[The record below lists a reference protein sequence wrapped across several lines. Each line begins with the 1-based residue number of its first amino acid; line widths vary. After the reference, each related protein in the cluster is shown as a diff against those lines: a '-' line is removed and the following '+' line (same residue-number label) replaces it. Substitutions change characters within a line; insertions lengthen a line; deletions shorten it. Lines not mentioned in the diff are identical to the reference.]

1 MALPP
6 VNIPNVNYGSYA
18 RPQQVQVDT
27 RGQLAIGQAIAQGF
41 QAAASFVNAKA
52 ERKRKNE
59 EAEKATIDVGQKKGD
74 IESAKLSS
82 NAKTANLIQN
92 TNVLRDISSDITDF
106 EIQKSKD
113 PSLNFTLEKQ
123 QLFGIVDNINYL
135 ENNVL
140 DPLPT
145 DLTEADFVNRAS
157 FETYDQLRK
166 LKTNQTPLE
175 YAKDARDIS
184 LYIGGKKQNLRDVI
198 DNIDTF
204 DYTKG
209 LKYKIENNQEL
220 NKLGKSF
227 IKIAE
232 NYVKIDGNRKVLDY
246 DRAASVIGDF
256 PEIKDVIKSFG
267 ENIYNGYL
275 KDNEEDYDPSNQ
287 DHVSEV
293 ATLLIDRVLSN
304 VPKDFGDAPAM
315 AVKTEKP
322 LFDANNVLRDLSST
336 FSNLESSILGGTG
349 QQGGY
354 DPITG
359 IFTYNIVD
367 EDGNEVS
374 EKVDFVKEPTRA
386 KLAFGEIFDQVYSKN
401 YPSSQRPYARGA
413 FIDAAV
419 EKINADTENINSQI
433 SEDAN
438 KRNIFGS
445 SPLNKEELESI
456 NKFGENYAET
466 LEYKMSQIQ
475 SNKPDTLI
483 SKEDKRKLNT
493 GRDKNIFRAL
503 EQMNLEPTYLNFD
516 KIKKALGNEENISSR
531 SIVDM
536 FLGKSEKDIITK
548 SDADLASVN
557 I

>member
-6 VNIPNVNYGSYA
+6 VKIPNVNYGSYA

-41 QAAASFVNAKA
+41 QAAANFVNAKA

-59 EAEKATIDVGQKKGD
+59 EAEQAKKATGQKNAEK
-74 IESAKLSS
+74 ENEELNSR
-82 NAKTANLIQN
+82 AKTAILLQN
-92 TNVLRDISSDITDF
+92 HNALREISSDITDY
-106 EIQKSKD
+106 EMQKAKD

-123 QLFGIVDNINYL
+123 QLFGIVDNVNYL
-135 ENNVL
+135 EDNVL

-145 DLTEADFVNRAS
+145 DLTKEDFVNRAS

-175 YAKDARDIS
+175 YSRDARDIS

-198 DNIDTF
+198 NNIDTF

-232 NYVKIDGNRKVLDY
+232 NYTKIDGNRKVLDY

-267 ENIYNGYL
+267 ENIYDGYL

-315 AVKTEKP
+315 AVKAEKP
-322 LFDANNVLRDLSST
+322 SYNFAEEVTQEITQASEGARIQSLTGLNISDGKKTGKIAGIKKLDQDNFEVTAE
-336 FSNLESSILGGTG
+336 FGTG
-349 QQGGY
+349 KDKVTQ
-354 DPITG
+354 PINLSLTR
-359 IFTYNIVD
+359 
-367 EDGNEVS
+367 EDGRTAMKNIIRQYIQKNTTGTTEQQQLSTLNDV
-374 EKVDFVKEPTRA
+374 FARFTEP
-386 KLAFGEIFDQVYSKN
+386 QV
-401 YPSSQRPYARGA
+401 
-413 FIDAAV
+413 
-419 EKINADTENINSQI
+419 
-433 SEDAN
+433 
-438 KRNIFGS
+438 
-445 SPLNKEELESI
+445 ES
-456 NKFGENYAET
+456 
-466 LEYKMSQIQ
+466 
-475 SNKPDTLI
+475 TLI
-483 SKEDKRKLNT
+483 ST
-493 GRDKNIFRAL
+493 AQQNIQL
-503 EQMNLEPTYLNFD
+503 P
-516 KIKKALGNEENISSR
+516 
-531 SIVDM
+531 
-536 FLGKSEKDIITK
+536 
-548 SDADLASVN
+548 
-557 I
+557 